1 MKTEERKNRLQE
13 REKGVWGKQQQCKN
27 LNNLNLQNINLY
39 MVFSFVLSFILYKLL
54 HMKQKETK
62 GSMSKS
68 SGGFF
73 PFENA

>member
-1 MKTEERKNRLQE
+1 
-13 REKGVWGKQQQCKN
+13 
-27 LNNLNLQNINLY
+27 

-54 HMKQKETK
+54 HMKQKEIK

>member
-1 MKTEERKNRLQE
+1 
-13 REKGVWGKQQQCKN
+13 
-27 LNNLNLQNINLY
+27 